1 MFKKWLITLF
11 LMFSITFS
19 LWFVNAEWET
29 SKSILPK
36 VNCYWLPGCV
46 DKNIEKP
53 TPPSRTQN
61 LGMDVITNVIW
72 TSIQY
77 VAVFAVL
84 ALIWSGIMY
93 LVSWGEEEK
102 VKKAKSWITWSLVW
116 VLLSTTAWWI
126 INMINH
132 LKIN

>member
-1 MFKKWLITLF
+1 MFKKWLITLL
-11 LMFSITFS
+11 LMFSISFS
-19 LWFVNAEWET
+19 LWFAHAEWET

-46 DKNIEKP
+46 DKKIEAP
-53 TPPSRTQN
+53 TPPSRTKN
-61 LGMDVITNVIW
+61 LGMEVVTNVIW
-72 TSIQY
+72 TAIQY

-93 LVSWGEEEK
+93 LVSWWEEEK